1 MNAPD
6 ELTDEKPKLQ
16 PKCLP
21 PIKFF
26 VDHFHS
32 RAGRLNDVLI

>member
-6 ELTDEKPKLQ
+6 EFTDEKPKLQ

-21 PIKFF
+21 SIKFF
-26 VDHFHS
+26 VDHFYS
-32 RAGRLNDVLI
+32 RAGRLNEAS